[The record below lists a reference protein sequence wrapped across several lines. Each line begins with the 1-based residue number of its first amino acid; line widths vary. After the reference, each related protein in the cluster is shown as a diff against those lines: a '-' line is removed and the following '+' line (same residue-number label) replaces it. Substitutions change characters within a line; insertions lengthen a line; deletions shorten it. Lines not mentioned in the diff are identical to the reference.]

1 MQTFEQIIKS
11 YHPKNLEET
20 KLVVRELVQQIVLIG
35 LSRGGFFKYARFYGG
50 TALRIFYGLK
60 RYSEDLDFTLNKV
73 DENFSIEPFI
83 SKINVVALSYGL
95 NLIITTKNKKIAT
108 PIESAFAKLNTYQTF
123 ISLNLNDNII
133 STLHKDEVLKIKFEI
148 DCNPALGFNIENK
161 WLDVPE
167 FASVAILDESSLFSG
182 KIHAILCRNYKNT
195 VKGRDYYDFLFYI
208 QNRVKPNMKYLKN
221 KLIESKKINE
231 YDEFDIS
238 ILKNMLKKRMN
249 EVDFNQV
256 KLDASR
262 FIFAN
267 EDLSYYCKELFI
279 QMIDKI

>member
-35 LSRGGFFKYARFYGG
+35 LSRGGFFKYASFYGG

-83 SKINVVALSYGL
+83 SKINEVALSYGL

-133 STLHKDEVLKIKFEI
+133 STLHKD
-148 DCNPALGFNIENK
+148 
-161 WLDVPE
+161 
-167 FASVAILDESSLFSG
+167 
-182 KIHAILCRNYKNT
+182 
-195 VKGRDYYDFLFYI
+195 
-208 QNRVKPNMKYLKN
+208 
-221 KLIESKKINE
+221 
-231 YDEFDIS
+231 
-238 ILKNMLKKRMN
+238 
-249 EVDFNQV
+249 
-256 KLDASR
+256 
-262 FIFAN
+262 
-267 EDLSYYCKELFI
+267 
-279 QMIDKI
+279 

>member
-35 LSRGGFFKYARFYGG
+35 LSRGGFFKYASFYGG

-83 SKINVVALSYGL
+83 SKINEVALSYGL

-249 EVDFNQV
+249 EFDFNQV

>member
-1 MQTFEQIIKS
+1 
-11 YHPKNLEET
+11 
-20 KLVVRELVQQIVLIG
+20 
-35 LSRGGFFKYARFYGG
+35 
-50 TALRIFYGLK
+50 
-60 RYSEDLDFTLNKV
+60 
-73 DENFSIEPFI
+73 
-83 SKINVVALSYGL
+83 
-95 NLIITTKNKKIAT
+95 
-108 PIESAFAKLNTYQTF
+108 
-123 ISLNLNDNII
+123 
-133 STLHKDEVLKIKFEI
+133 
-148 DCNPALGFNIENK
+148 
-161 WLDVPE
+161 
-167 FASVAILDESSLFSG
+167 
-182 KIHAILCRNYKNT
+182 
-195 VKGRDYYDFLFYI
+195 
-208 QNRVKPNMKYLKN
+208 MKYLKN